1 MRLSNKR
8 YLSSTSGSYERV
20 LETAERI
27 YFFDFKEKKKKDMVR
42 AYDRKMELVA
52 GNHYNKFIE
61 DTKEGFYSWMSE
73 KMKKHLEITK

>member
-20 LETAERI
+20 LETADRI
-27 YFFDFKEKKKKDMVR
+27 YFFNFKEKKDIVR
-42 AYDRKMELVA
+42 TYNRKMELVA

-61 DTKEGFYSWMSE
+61 DTKGGFYSWMSE